1 MEELVYLNGFLIP
14 RSRAR
19 VSAFDHGFLYGYGLF
34 ETMRAYS
41 GKIFLLGRHLERLYQ
56 SAEVLGLGEALAGI
70 DLERACIDTL
80 KANNLKDARMR
91 LTVSRGDAGPFP
103 GTKQDAAAT
112 VLVAATAYTSPP
124 PEVYEKG
131 YKALVSA
138 FRRDS
143 QSLLSRLKSIGY
155 LLSVLAKK
163 EAENAGVDE
172 ALLLNE
178 RGALAEGSISNV
190 FFVAG
195 NELMTPPVESGI
207 LPGVTRGVVLELAA
221 GSKIKAVEANIRVE
235 DLSRFDEAFL
245 TNSVLEIM
253 PLVEIRDRA
262 GKTLILG
269 SGRPGEVTKRLMSA
283 YREMVERETG

>member
-70 DLERACIDTL
+70 DLERVCIDTL

-91 LTVSRGDAGPFP
+91 LTVTRGEAGSFP

-112 VLVAATAYTSPP
+112 VLVTASAYTSPP
-124 PEVYEKG
+124 PGVYEKG
-131 YKALVSA
+131 YKALVLA